1 MSKKKCGAQ
10 KKFPNIETT
19 KLRIDRVIPKEHE
32 EEFKK
37 KTNDFITKLQ
47 NDALDK
53 CVIEKQKY
61 LENEN
66 QSTTTRN

>member
-19 KLRIDRVIPKEHE
+19 KLRIDRVVPKEHHDE
-32 EEFKK
+32 IKK
-37 KTNDFITKLQ
+37 QTNDFITKLQ

-53 CVIEKQKY
+53 CVEEVYKNK
-61 LENEN
+61 
-66 QSTTTRN
+66 